1 MTPGQFADTE
11 QNALSFLFINVFHK
25 KELIPL
31 LFNSISTVSGK
42 VNALLA
48 LISLNVGI
56 YAISQKDVHQRESHQ
71 KKVAG

>member
-1 MTPGQFADTE
+1 MTPGKFADIE
-11 QNALSFLFINVFHK
+11 QNALSFLFIDVFYK

-48 LISLNVGI
+48 LISPNVGI
-56 YAISQKDVHQRESHQ
+56 CAILRKDVYQRESHQ